1 MKKPRT
7 MFLVAVMVA
16 AAALASGCQGLVVSA
31 ARENFASFLTQVV
44 SDAVNASVNPS

>member
-1 MKKPRT
+1 MKTPRS
-7 MFLVAVMVA
+7 MFFVAVMVT
-16 AAALASGCQGLVVSA
+16 AAALASGCTGIVAAA